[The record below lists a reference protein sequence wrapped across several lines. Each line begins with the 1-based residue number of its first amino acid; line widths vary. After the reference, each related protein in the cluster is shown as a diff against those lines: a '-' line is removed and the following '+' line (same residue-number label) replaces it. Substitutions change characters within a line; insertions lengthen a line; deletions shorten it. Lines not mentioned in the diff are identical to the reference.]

1 MDMRVSVAGIR
12 REAERFPER
21 STRRGSIDG
30 HQACGVPS
38 AFKQRR
44 SQLAADAASPIS
56 PTNIKTPH
64 AQSVGHDGLDR
75 EPADTSEHIS
85 HTRSEQGFSLAIKA
99 YCARHPIS
107 RKPLDEPI
115 PLGACFHPQGIEARR
130 QLFDH
135 RLKLR

>member
-1 MDMRVSVAGIR
+1 MDMRVSVADIR
-12 REAERFPER
+12 REVERFPER
-21 STRRGSIDG
+21 STCRGSIDR

-64 AQSVGHDGLDR
+64 TQSVGHDGLDR
-75 EPADTSEHIS
+75 EPADPGEDIS
-85 HTRSEQGFSLAIKA
+85 HTRSEQGFSLAIEA

-115 PLGACFHPQGIEARR
+115 PLGARFRLQGIEPRG
-130 QLFDH
+130 QLLDH
-135 RLKLR
+135 P